1 MDEFKNAE
9 DAFKDNIIVKKK
21 VEKIEEI
28 DYDTEDYFTLKFVRF
43 SNVSFA
49 DIKEKKALSNIIH
62 FNKKSRYRS
71 SILNKIF
78 LKEN

>member
-9 DAFKDNIIVKKK
+9 EAFKENVQVKKK

-49 DIKEKKALSNIIH
+49 GIKEKKALANLID
-62 FNKKSRYRS
+62 FQKKSRYRY
-71 SILNKIF
+71 SILNKVFI
-78 LKEN
+78 KEH